1 MKKPLWQPTE
11 LKKKNSILA
20 DFAKFINFKSE
31 YNFKDLWKWTIENP
45 EEFWTYFWDYS
56 KIKGDKGKEVIQ
68 YNKVFNKTPKAFA
81 YTDNIEII
89 GAPFYI
95 MSKVAGEILT
105 AKEAHKRQV
114 TPDEFKTIS
123 NTWLDTFVTFH
134 SIDYK
139 AAGLED
145 LGRPEGY
152 VERQV
157 TNWGK
162 QYLKAATK
170 DVPSAEKVM
179 QWMQENQPKN
189 YQHCLIH
196 NDYKYDNVVFKDNS
210 WKEITAVLDWEMATL
225 GDPLMDLGTSLGYWT
240 LASDHDFVKQGIPSP
255 TIFEGNPMR
264 SEIVASYA
272 KKSGRDI
279 NKFTKD
285 SVIFID
291 KWFRYIED
299 KFDDK
304 GEPIRRRSN
313 RNLIHRTKYYYNNFG
328 FSESKQANVFFPG
341 SGGDD
346 SVIIAYDCLLDSGE
360 SWEKLVIYYNTLN
373 LKYIAI
379 KKLI

>member
-1 MKKPLWQPTE
+1 MSNQEVRKGEE
-11 LKKKNSILA
+11 LPVVKLKQFLQENHLIGSIE
-20 DFAKFINFKSE
+20 SE
-31 YNFKDLWKWTIENP
+31 LFVKQFTHGYSNLTYLLSIENKEYVLRKP
-45 EEFWTYFWDYS
+45 PIGAIKRGHDMSREFKVQSAVKKEFS
-56 KIKGDKGKEVIQ
+56 KV
-68 YNKVFNKTPKAFA
+68 PKMFA
-81 YTDNIEII
+81 YTDDAAVLGSE
-89 GAPFYI
+89 FYI
-95 MSKVAGEILT
+95 MEKVEGIILNF
-105 AKEAHKRQV
+105 KEAKKRDI
-114 TPDEFKTIS
+114 PANDYKTIA
-123 NTWLDTFVTFH
+123 NAWLDTFTELH
-134 SIDYK
+134 QLDYD
-139 AAGLED
+139 AIGLTN
-145 LGRPEGY
+145 LGKPEGY

-279 NKFTKD
+279 HNMVFYYAFGLFKIA
-285 SVIFID
+285 VIA
-291 KWFRYIED
+291 
-299 KFDDK
+299 
-304 GEPIRRRSN
+304 
-313 RNLIHRTKYYYNNFG
+313 
-328 FSESKQANVFFPG
+328 QQ
-341 SGGDD
+341 
-346 SVIIAYDCLLDSGE
+346 
-360 SWEKLVIYYNTLN
+360 IYYRYSKGLTSDPRFAN
-373 LKYIAI
+373 LDKAAELCCNLALKSI
-379 KKLI
+379 KTNSID

>member
-1 MKKPLWQPTE
+1 MSNQEVRKGEE
-11 LKKKNSILA
+11 LPAVKLKQFLQENHLISSIE
-20 DFAKFINFKSE
+20 SE
-31 YNFKDLWKWTIENP
+31 LFVKQFTHGYSNLTYLLSIENKEYVLRKP
-45 EEFWTYFWDYS
+45 PIGAIKRGHDMSREFKVQSAVQKEFS
-56 KIKGDKGKEVIQ
+56 KV
-68 YNKVFNKTPKAFA
+68 PKMFA
-81 YTDNIEII
+81 YTDDAAVLGSE
-89 GAPFYI
+89 FYI
-95 MSKVAGEILT
+95 MEKVEGIILNF
-105 AKEAHKRQV
+105 KEAKKRDI
-114 TPDEFKTIS
+114 PANDYKTIA
-123 NTWLDTFVTFH
+123 NAWLDTFTELH
-134 SIDYK
+134 QLDYD
-139 AAGLED
+139 AIGLTN
-145 LGRPEGY
+145 LGKPEGY

-279 NKFTKD
+279 HNMVFYYAFGLFKIA
-285 SVIFID
+285 VIA
-291 KWFRYIED
+291 
-299 KFDDK
+299 
-304 GEPIRRRSN
+304 
-313 RNLIHRTKYYYNNFG
+313 
-328 FSESKQANVFFPG
+328 QQ
-341 SGGDD
+341 
-346 SVIIAYDCLLDSGE
+346 
-360 SWEKLVIYYNTLN
+360 IYYRYSKGLTSDPRFAN
-373 LKYIAI
+373 LDKAAELCCNLALKSI
-379 KKLI
+379 KTNSID

>member
-1 MKKPLWQPTE
+1 MSNQEVRKGEELPAVKLKQFLQENQLIGSIESELFVKQFTHGYSNLTYLLSIEDKEYVLRKPPIGAIKRGHDMSRE
-11 LKKKNSILA
+11 
-20 DFAKFINFKSE
+20 FKVQSAVQ
-31 YNFKDLWKWTIENP
+31 K
-45 EEFWTYFWDYS
+45 EFS
-56 KIKGDKGKEVIQ
+56 KV
-68 YNKVFNKTPKAFA
+68 PKMFA
-81 YTDNIEII
+81 YTDDAAVLGSE
-89 GAPFYI
+89 FYI
-95 MSKVAGEILT
+95 MEKVEGIILNF
-105 AKEAHKRQV
+105 KEAKKRDI
-114 TPDEFKTIS
+114 PANDYKTIA
-123 NTWLDTFVTFH
+123 NAWLDAFTELH
-134 SIDYK
+134 QLDYD
-139 AAGLED
+139 AIGLTN
-145 LGRPEGY
+145 LGKPEGY

-279 NKFTKD
+279 HNMVFYYAFGLFKIA
-285 SVIFID
+285 VIA
-291 KWFRYIED
+291 
-299 KFDDK
+299 
-304 GEPIRRRSN
+304 
-313 RNLIHRTKYYYNNFG
+313 
-328 FSESKQANVFFPG
+328 QQ
-341 SGGDD
+341 
-346 SVIIAYDCLLDSGE
+346 
-360 SWEKLVIYYNTLN
+360 IYYRYSKGLTSDPRFAN
-373 LKYIAI
+373 LDKAAELCCNLALKSI
-379 KKLI
+379 KTNSID

>member
-1 MKKPLWQPTE
+1 MSNQEVRKGEE
-11 LKKKNSILA
+11 LPAVKLKQFLQENHLIGSIE
-20 DFAKFINFKSE
+20 SE
-31 YNFKDLWKWTIENP
+31 LFVKQFTHGYSNLTYLLSIENKEYVLRKP
-45 EEFWTYFWDYS
+45 PIGAIKRGHDMSREFKVQSAVKKEFS
-56 KIKGDKGKEVIQ
+56 KV
-68 YNKVFNKTPKAFA
+68 PKMFA
-81 YTDNIEII
+81 YTDDAAVLGSE
-89 GAPFYI
+89 FYI
-95 MSKVAGEILT
+95 MEKVEGIILNF
-105 AKEAHKRQV
+105 KEAKKRAI
-114 TPDEFKTIS
+114 PANDYKTIA
-123 NTWLDTFVTFH
+123 NAWLDTFTELH
-134 SIDYK
+134 QLDYD
-139 AAGLED
+139 AIGLTN
-145 LGRPEGY
+145 LGKPEGY

-279 NKFTKD
+279 HNMVFYYVFGLFKIA
-285 SVIFID
+285 VIA
-291 KWFRYIED
+291 
-299 KFDDK
+299 
-304 GEPIRRRSN
+304 
-313 RNLIHRTKYYYNNFG
+313 
-328 FSESKQANVFFPG
+328 QQ
-341 SGGDD
+341 
-346 SVIIAYDCLLDSGE
+346 
-360 SWEKLVIYYNTLN
+360 IYYRYSKGLTSDPRFAN
-373 LKYIAI
+373 LDKAAELCCNLALKSI
-379 KKLI
+379 KTNSID

>member
-1 MKKPLWQPTE
+1 MSNQEVRKGEE
-11 LKKKNSILA
+11 LPAVKLKQFLQENHLIGSIE
-20 DFAKFINFKSE
+20 SE
-31 YNFKDLWKWTIENP
+31 LFVKQFTHGYSNLTYLLSIENKEYVLRKP
-45 EEFWTYFWDYS
+45 PIGAIKRGHDMSREFKVQSAVQKEFS
-56 KIKGDKGKEVIQ
+56 KV
-68 YNKVFNKTPKAFA
+68 PKMFA
-81 YTDNIEII
+81 YTDAAAVLGSE
-89 GAPFYI
+89 FYI
-95 MSKVAGEILT
+95 MEKVEGIILNF
-105 AKEAHKRQV
+105 KEAKKRAI
-114 TPDEFKTIS
+114 PANDYKTIA
-123 NTWLDTFVTFH
+123 NAWLDTFTELH
-134 SIDYK
+134 QLDYD
-139 AAGLED
+139 AIGLTN
-145 LGRPEGY
+145 LGKPEGY

-279 NKFTKD
+279 HNMVFYYVFGLFKIA
-285 SVIFID
+285 VIA
-291 KWFRYIED
+291 
-299 KFDDK
+299 
-304 GEPIRRRSN
+304 
-313 RNLIHRTKYYYNNFG
+313 
-328 FSESKQANVFFPG
+328 QQ
-341 SGGDD
+341 
-346 SVIIAYDCLLDSGE
+346 
-360 SWEKLVIYYNTLN
+360 IYYRYSKGLTSDPRFAN
-373 LKYIAI
+373 LDKAAELCCNLALKSI
-379 KKLI
+379 KTNSID

>member
-1 MKKPLWQPTE
+1 MSNQEVRKGEE
-11 LKKKNSILA
+11 LPAVKLKQFLQENHLIGSIE
-20 DFAKFINFKSE
+20 SE
-31 YNFKDLWKWTIENP
+31 LFVKQFTHGYSNLTYLLSIENKEYVLRKP
-45 EEFWTYFWDYS
+45 PIGAIKRGHDMSREFKVQSAVKKEFS
-56 KIKGDKGKEVIQ
+56 KV
-68 YNKVFNKTPKAFA
+68 PKMFA
-81 YTDNIEII
+81 YTDDAAVLGSE
-89 GAPFYI
+89 FYI
-95 MSKVAGEILT
+95 MEKVEGIILNF
-105 AKEAHKRQV
+105 KEAKKRAI
-114 TPDEFKTIS
+114 PANDYKTIA
-123 NTWLDTFVTFH
+123 NAWLDTFTELH
-134 SIDYK
+134 QLDYD
-139 AAGLED
+139 AIGLTN
-145 LGRPEGY
+145 LGKPEGY

-279 NKFTKD
+279 HNMVFYYVFGLFKIA
-285 SVIFID
+285 VIA
-291 KWFRYIED
+291 
-299 KFDDK
+299 
-304 GEPIRRRSN
+304 
-313 RNLIHRTKYYYNNFG
+313 
-328 FSESKQANVFFPG
+328 QQ
-341 SGGDD
+341 
-346 SVIIAYDCLLDSGE
+346 
-360 SWEKLVIYYNTLN
+360 IYYRYSKGLTSDPRFAN
-373 LKYIAI
+373 LDKAAALCCNLALKSI
-379 KKLI
+379 KTNSID

>member
-1 MKKPLWQPTE
+1 MSNQEVRKGEE
-11 LKKKNSILA
+11 LPAAKLKQFLQENHLIGSIE
-20 DFAKFINFKSE
+20 SE
-31 YNFKDLWKWTIENP
+31 LFVKQFTHGYSNLTYLLSIENKEYVLRKP
-45 EEFWTYFWDYS
+45 PIGAIKRGHDMSREFKVQSAVQKEFS
-56 KIKGDKGKEVIQ
+56 KV
-68 YNKVFNKTPKAFA
+68 PKMFA
-81 YTDNIEII
+81 YTDAAAVLGSE
-89 GAPFYI
+89 FYI
-95 MSKVAGEILT
+95 MEKVEGIILNF
-105 AKEAHKRQV
+105 KEAKKRDI
-114 TPDEFKTIS
+114 PANDYKTIA
-123 NTWLDTFVTFH
+123 NAWLDTFTELH
-134 SIDYK
+134 QLDYD
-139 AAGLED
+139 AIGLTN
-145 LGRPEGY
+145 LGKPEGY

-279 NKFTKD
+279 HNMVFYYAFGLFKIA
-285 SVIFID
+285 VIA
-291 KWFRYIED
+291 
-299 KFDDK
+299 
-304 GEPIRRRSN
+304 
-313 RNLIHRTKYYYNNFG
+313 
-328 FSESKQANVFFPG
+328 QQ
-341 SGGDD
+341 
-346 SVIIAYDCLLDSGE
+346 
-360 SWEKLVIYYNTLN
+360 IYYRYSKGLTSDPRFAN
-373 LKYIAI
+373 LDKAAELCCNLALKSI
-379 KKLI
+379 KTNSID